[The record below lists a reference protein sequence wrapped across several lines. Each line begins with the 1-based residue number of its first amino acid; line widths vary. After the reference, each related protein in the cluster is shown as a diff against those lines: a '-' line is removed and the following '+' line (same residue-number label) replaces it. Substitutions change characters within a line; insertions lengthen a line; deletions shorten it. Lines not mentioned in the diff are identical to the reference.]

1 MELFALDL
9 GNKQVKIKS
18 SKTTKVLPSHFV
30 DASQYGD
37 RDILNFAKSK
47 KEVRDFIS
55 SKDIDFTYVWGKD
68 LDIDIVDMVIDTIGF
83 GVSRYSSREF
93 QLLADF
99 ALAELALDFP
109 EAHES
114 ILEVA
119 VVTGV
124 PTSDY
129 IQESALQALQK
140 TLKGDH
146 NVSVDGKSLNIR
158 VKKLYVLPQPLGTVI
173 NVVTD
178 DNGVL
183 IDTPLLSASIGVC
196 DVGGGTILIDALKK
210 MNMVDDRRNQL
221 SQGAYTLYEAI
232 VKELTARG
240 YSVNEY
246 EIESIV
252 RSGNEIE
259 KYLWSPDGIQM
270 IDITDIVMKQRRIFT
285 RNIASAI
292 KTTYKGFGRMQKI
305 LVTGGAAN
313 LLIKKLFDDE
323 IKINQ
328 YMDNSELA
336 NIFGFYKYGL
346 MKGIEQHEE
355 STSI

>member
-18 SKTTKVLPSHFV
+18 AKKTKVLPSRFV
-30 DASQYGD
+30 EASQYGN
-37 RDILNFAKSK
+37 RNLLRFAKSEK
-47 KEVRDFIS
+47 DVRDFIS
-55 SKDIDFTYVWGKD
+55 SKDDFTYVWGTE
-68 LDIDIVDMVIDTIGF
+68 LDEDVVDIVVDTIGF
-83 GVSRYSSREF
+83 GSARYSSREF
-93 QLLADF
+93 KLLADF

-109 EAHES
+109 DAQDG

-129 IQESALQALQK
+129 TQESALEAIK
-140 TLKGDH
+140 KALKGDH
-146 NVSVDGKSLNIR
+146 NVTVDEKSLNIR
-158 VKKLYVLPQPLGTVI
+158 VKKLFVLPQPIGTVI

-178 DNGVL
+178 EEGIL
-183 IDTPLLSASIGVC
+183 KDTPLLNANIGVV
-196 DVGGGTILIDALKK
+196 DIGGGTVLIDALKK

-221 SQGAYTLYEAI
+221 SQGAYTLYET
-232 VKELTARG
+232 VKKHLTAKG
-240 YSVNEY
+240 YTISEY
-246 EIESIV
+246 EVEKVI
-252 RSGNEIE
+252 RDGNDQG
-259 KYLWSPDGIQM
+259 KYLWSPDGIQK
-270 IDITDIVMKQRRIFT
+270 IDITDIVMEQRKIFT
-285 RNIASAI
+285 RNISSAI

-323 IKINQ
+323 IGIAE

-336 NIFGFYKYGL
+336 NVLGFYKYGL
-346 MKGIEQHEE
+346 MEGIGQDEQQ
-355 STSI
+355 